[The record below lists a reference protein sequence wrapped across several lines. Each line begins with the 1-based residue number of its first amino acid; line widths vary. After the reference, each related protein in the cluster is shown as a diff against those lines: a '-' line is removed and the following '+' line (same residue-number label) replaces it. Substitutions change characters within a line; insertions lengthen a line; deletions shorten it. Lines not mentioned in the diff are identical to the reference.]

1 MVKCYTKKKS
11 DGGSYT
17 TCVGFQAKSG
27 KTKPKAKPKS
37 KLKGKTITIRRK
49 IKKKKK
55 VKGVM
60 TIQKKIKGTKKL
72 ENKSTI
78 KPVISK
84 PKAKPKYGRMK
95 PKAKAPKKLSAGAS
109 VLFTQRGFM
118 NVVGQ
123 FAIPKEERER
133 RGRIAEK
140 ELDRMFNTLKNKNE
154 VLYHNNITANYSN
167 IAGLKRTIKGRE
179 KLLKKYKQKT
189 ENYKLIMRK
198 KYKSPR
204 QRGRF
209 GSETAFRSDG
219 VKMLESIISSLKQR
233 LKERMKK

>member
-49 IKKKKK
+49 IKKKKVK
-55 VKGVM
+55 PTVKGVM

-84 PKAKPKYGRMK
+84 PKAKPKS
-95 PKAKAPKKLSAGAS
+95 PKKLSAGAS
-109 VLFTQRGFM
+109 VLLTQRGFM

-123 FAIPKEERER
+123 FAITKEERKR

-233 LKERMKK
+233 LKERMAK